1 VGSGWRISFLLK
13 AAQMATIRY
22 DFTAHKDNAAATPTY
37 FGGPVCVF
45 VDGCEQ
51 MKIQL

>member
-1 VGSGWRISFLLK
+1 MV
-13 AAQMATIRY
+13 TIRY
-22 DFTAHKDNAAATPTY
+22 DFTLHKDDTAATPID
-37 FGGPVCVF
+37 FGGPVRVF

>member
-1 VGSGWRISFLLK
+1 MF
-13 AAQMATIRY
+13 TIKYGFRP
-22 DFTAHKDNAAATPTY
+22 HKDDAATPIDI
-37 FGGPVCVF
+37 GGSVRVF